1 MRRRYAGQGA
11 DGRAYAAMDNLLVY
25 ATGGLALGASDYGAN
40 IRRSAFLLN
49 YTVPASTTTTKFG
62 WTVGGGFEYALPKN
76 WSIKAEYLYYDLGSA
91 SITGNLII
99 AGIVT
104 APQATYTFA
113 TRGSIVRLGLNY
125 KLN

>member
-1 MRRRYAGQGA
+1 
-11 DGRAYAAMDNLLVY
+11 
-25 ATGGLALGASDYGAN
+25 
-40 IRRSAFLLN
+40 
-49 YTVPASTTTTKFG
+49 
-62 WTVGGGFEYALPKN
+62 LPKN

-104 APQATYTFA
+104 APQANYTFA